1 MTSTADPARVKVL
14 LASVRD
20 VPVNTQGASDSLL
33 ATIYNYLM
41 HVKSDSNDGTLH
53 WFCPRADDLTI
64 NAATFLL
71 RLFAYNSRQVELW
84 KERFTTCMSGCCDCV
99 RGLEEAKVTS
109 KDT

>member
-1 MTSTADPARVKVL
+1 MTSPVDPARVKDL
-14 LASVRD
+14 LARVRD

-33 ATIYNYLM
+33 ATIYTYLM
-41 HVKSDSNDGTLH
+41 HVKPDPKDGTLH

-64 NAATFLL
+64 NAATFLI

-84 KERFTTCMSGCCDCV
+84 KQKFDTCMSGCCDCV

-109 KDT
+109 KAT